1 MATDKT
7 PPGLASSAEGRV
19 ISMSFRVKLIPPQDG
34 ALGETEPAMEIGR
47 GLIREAMLMLKN
59 TGEAEG
65 FAVEVEAQQTVY

>member
-1 MATDKT
+1 
-7 PPGLASSAEGRV
+7 
-19 ISMSFRVKLIPPQDG
+19 MSFRVKLIPPQDG

>member
-47 GLIREAMLMLKN
+47 GLIREAMLKN

>member
-47 GLIREAMLMLKN
+47 GLIREVMLKN